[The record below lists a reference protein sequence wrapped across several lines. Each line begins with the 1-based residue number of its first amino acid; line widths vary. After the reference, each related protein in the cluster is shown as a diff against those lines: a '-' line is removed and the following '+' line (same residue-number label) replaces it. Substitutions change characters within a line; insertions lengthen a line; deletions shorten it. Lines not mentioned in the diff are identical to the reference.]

1 MNQIMK
7 ASTSFRGTPCSLG
20 DNKLTDPTE
29 ALRLAGLNYTIDSV
43 PLSQLTGNA
52 KHSEKFHVAMR
63 STDLAVL
70 GVNSSRFLH
79 FQPEM
84 LGHFAEAIMKVRP
97 DASISLGGQSS
108 DERTQFLGVCLDG
121 EPVASPGGDARYRHI
136 LLYNGTNGNRL
147 FGGHAVVQELRCMNM
162 FRALLRS
169 GSKIFSLSHN
179 LNQRRLIP
187 FALKAVQEA
196 VRIYDAMDVE
206 IEKLL
211 NYEVTE
217 TMSNSLMQ
225 KIAGKRPEVEGR
237 AYTEWV
243 NRLDNLHREYNS
255 DHNANIKGTGWG
267 IVMAAEAVDEHYSR
281 CTANKRDVQRINRIM
296 TDNYPLTTRAFALVD

>member
-1 MNQIMK
+1 
-7 ASTSFRGTPCSLG
+7 
-20 DNKLTDPTE
+20 
-29 ALRLAGLNYTIDSV
+29 LRLAGLNYRIDSV

-52 KHSEKFHVAMR
+52 KHSERFHVAMR
-63 STDLAVL
+63 DTDLAVL

-84 LGHFAEAIMKVRP
+84 LGHFAEAIIKVRP
-97 DASISLGGQSS
+97 DAHIVLGGQST

-121 EPVASPGGDARYRHI
+121 EPVGSPGGDLRYRHI

-179 LNQRRLIP
+179 INQGRLIP
-187 FALKAVQEA
+187 FALKAVQDA
-196 VRIYDAMDVE
+196 VRIYDAMDAE
-206 IEKLL
+206 IEQLL
-211 NYEVTE
+211 KYQVTDE
-217 TMSNSLMQ
+217 MSVPMMG
-225 KIAGKRPEVEGR
+225 KIAGKRPDTDGR
-237 AYTEWV
+237 ALTEWER
-243 NRLDNLHREYNS
+243 RLDLLLSEYNS
-255 DHNANIKGTGWG
+255 DHNANIKNTGWG

-281 CTANKRDVQRINRIM
+281 CAPGKRGVQRISRILA
-296 TDNYPLTTRAFALVD
+296 DNYPLTERAFALVS